1 MTKNIIALA
10 LVIISL
16 VSCNK
21 KENDNSN
28 LHLTGNI
35 EGLSQGKLYIQQIKD
50 SSLIVI
56 DSIIIKGDSKFE
68 TNLKIDSPEMLYL
81 FLDRGQT
88 NSIDNNL
95 VFFAEPGEMH
105 IETTLKSFFADA
117 KVTGSKNHDLYVEFT
132 QMRSKFN
139 DKKMDLVEKELKNM
153 TEKNVK
159 TQDSITEVNNNLI
172 RKKYLY
178 IANFATNHAD
188 KEIAPYLALSEIS
201 DINVRY
207 LDTIQSKMNTEVA
220 NSKYGKMLTAYI
232 AERKKLEKTE

>member
-56 DSIIIKGDSKFE
+56 DSITIKGDSKFE

-153 TEKNVK
+153 TKKNVK

-220 NSKYGKMLTAYI
+220 NSKYGKMLTEYI
-232 AERKKLEKTE
+232 TERKKLEKTE